1 VRVSVSGPDV
11 AGRTGFKCF
20 SVCHFWT
27 RGIAV
32 VQYVLLDMRCI
43 NVAGFDCR
51 VRGIAVAEA
60 LTLLDMRCV
69 TFMDR
74 WNISDSG
81 CDFIGHAV
89 YR

>member
-1 VRVSVSGPDV
+1 MRVSVSGPDV

-27 RGIAV
+27 RGITV

-43 NVAGFDCR
+43 NVAGFDCW

-60 LTLLDMRCV
+60 LT
-69 TFMDR
+69 
-74 WNISDSG
+74 
-81 CDFIGHAV
+81 IGHALCHFYGQV
-89 YR
+89 VHQWLKL